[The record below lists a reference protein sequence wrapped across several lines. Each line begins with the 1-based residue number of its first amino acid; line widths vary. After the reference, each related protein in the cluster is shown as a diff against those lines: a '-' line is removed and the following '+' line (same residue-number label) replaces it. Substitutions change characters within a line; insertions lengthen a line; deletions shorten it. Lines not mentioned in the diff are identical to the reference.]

1 MRLRQMVLFSVAA
14 AFALAARA
22 EVAMFPEGT
31 FSIVPPPDAAATA
44 QARAWDHGVPF
55 AQLVRDAAKAVD
67 VRPELLHALIVA
79 ESGYR
84 ANARSPAGAMGVMQ
98 LMPGVLRRYGVRN
111 PMDPQQNILAGAK
124 YVRELLDLFEGN
136 VSLVLAA
143 YNAGEHAVL
152 RNGKRVPSF
161 TRGFVSKVTSLFDR
175 FSHEAHQAP
184 GE

>member
-1 MRLRQMVLFSVAA
+1 MRPSQPVLFVLAA
-14 AFALAARA
+14 AFALGARA

-31 FSIVPPPDAAATA
+31 FSIVPSPDAIAAER
-44 QARAWDHGVPF
+44 ARAWDQGVPF
-55 AQLVRDAAKAVD
+55 AQLVRDAAKAAD

-136 VSLVLAA
+136 MSLVLAA

-152 RNGKRVPSF
+152 RNGKRVPGF
-161 TRGFVSKVTSLFDR
+161 TRGFVSKVTALFDR
-175 FSHEAHQAP
+175 FAHESHNAP